1 MKIHISGVHIEVT
14 DSIEEYATKKISSL
28 ARYIP
33 HAEDVSANVVLT
45 KVSGHKHK
53 GDIYKTEINIQ
64 VRGKLH
70 HTESVKDDLYVS
82 IGAAREDM
90 EKELKHSSG
99 KKEALW
105 KRGAQK
111 IKKIIKGF

>member
-1 MKIHISGVHIEVT
+1 MKIHISGVHIELT
-14 DSIEEYATKKISSL
+14 TSIEEYATKKVSSL

-33 HAEDVSANVVLT
+33 HSDDVSADVVLT

-53 GDIYKTEINIQ
+53 GDIYKTEINIH

-82 IGAAREDM
+82 IGSARDEM
-90 EKELKHSSG
+90 EKEFKHISG

-111 IKKIIKGF
+111 IKKLIKGF